1 MQNRITERHV
11 AVAIAWLNGV
21 SWAEYE
27 VRYFN
32 GQCHL
37 YNKDGHAVFHGTKR
51 EVYNIADAMRRAIV
65 DNEEAKA

>member
-1 MQNRITERHV
+1 MTNRITEQHV
-11 AVAIAWLNGV
+11 KTAVSWLNGV

-27 VRYFN
+27 VRYHS

-37 YNKDGHAVFHGTKR
+37 YNKDGRAVFHGTKR
-51 EVYNIADAMRRAIV
+51 EVYNIADAMRRAII